1 MALRWASSARADLV
15 RLHEFLEAADPRAA
29 ALAVRH
35 IVAGARRIPAHPRL
49 GQRLREF
56 TGREVRRLLIG
67 NYELRYELAGRDVF
81 VLRIFHTR
89 EDR

>member
-1 MALRWASSARADLV
+1 VALRWTTSARQDLV
-15 RLHEFLEAADPRAA
+15 RLHEFLVSANPRAA

-35 IVAGARRIPAHPRL
+35 IIAGAGRLPAHPRL
-49 GQRLREF
+49 GQRLQEF
-56 TGREVRRLLIG
+56 TGREVRRVLVG
-67 NYELRYELAGRDVF
+67 NYEVRYELAGRDVL

>member
-1 MALRWASSARADLV
+1 MALRWTTSARADLV
-15 RLHEFLEAADPRAA
+15 RLHEFLQPINPRPG

-35 IVAGARRIPAHPRL
+35 IVAGARRIPGRPRL
-49 GQRLREF
+49 GQGLREF

-67 NYELRYELAGRDVF
+67 EYELRYELAGRDVF

>member
-1 MALRWASSARADLV
+1 MALRWTTSARSDLV
-15 RLHEFLEAADPRAA
+15 RLYEFLEPVNPRAA

-35 IVAGARRIPAHPRL
+35 IVAGARRIPARPRL

-67 NYELRYELAGRDVF
+67 DYEIRYELDGRDVF
-81 VLRIFHTR
+81 LLRIFHTR

>member
-1 MALRWASSARADLV
+1 MALRWTSSARADLV
-15 RLHEFLEAADPRAA
+15 RLHEFLYTVNPRAA
-29 ALAVRH
+29 VLTVRQ
-35 IVAGARRIPAHPRL
+35 IVAGARRIPARPRL

-56 TGREVRRLLIG
+56 AGREVRRLLIG
-67 NYELRYELAGRDVF
+67 EYELRYELAGRDIF

>member
-1 MALRWASSARADLV
+1 MALRWTTSARADLV
-15 RLHEFLEAADPRAA
+15 PLHEFLQPINPRAA

-35 IVAGARRIPAHPRL
+35 IVAGARRIPGRPRL
-49 GQRLREF
+49 GQGLREF
-56 TGREVRRLLIG
+56 TGREARRLLIG
-67 NYELRYELAGRDVF
+67 EYELRYEVAGRGVF